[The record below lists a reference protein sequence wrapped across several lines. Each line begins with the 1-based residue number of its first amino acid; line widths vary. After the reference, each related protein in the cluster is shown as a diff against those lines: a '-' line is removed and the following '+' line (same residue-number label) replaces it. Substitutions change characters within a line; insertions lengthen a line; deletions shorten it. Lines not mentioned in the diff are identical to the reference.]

1 MRQTQLIFCG
11 FGLDSTETMSQ
22 LEPPA
27 DLQRNS
33 VRRARRGMSC
43 GSGCG
48 CVPWVLLLAVAVLA
62 YPFFQRGLL
71 FPNTAV
77 TPPICRQIRFFSAY
91 AAAQDMPALYFLVDR
106 RTNSSWLAVQ
116 VSEDQY
122 LWSEFGSMAESA
134 EDTIAQLL
142 QDGNLPLPVQETVQ
156 GMIGMAAHPRI
167 PQVALLSPALQ
178 DCRPAAQA
186 TLEHMFARDV
196 LGTQSTDRQQEAAM
210 ETGAT
215 PASIETGSP
224 FRPAEATQEPVVVSW
239 GTVIVERGANIR
251 SGPGLENEI
260 VAVVPQ
266 GYLVAYVAES
276 ADGEWLKLED
286 GHWIFASLVA
296 TPGRNGSFASTI
308 SAESE
313 GPSPY
318 AVPQSVGEPTPPS
331 AMPPS
336 GTALDASDDTTAALR
351 GQALNHV
358 NHARALAGLAPVF
371 LGDNPAAQSHAD
383 EMVRHQYL
391 SHWNLA
397 GLTPDMRYTLAGGEA
412 YSTENV
418 AFVGNIAGPECI
430 PYTPGDWLENA
441 LDGLMESP
449 GHRRNILRPEHTTLH
464 LGVSWDCRILTVV
477 QLFEGAYVTFD
488 VPPTIAEGRLFM
500 QGRLHHGA
508 VLPRTGPAEG
518 IRISYWPPPHP
529 LTRGQLFQAAGYCSG
544 TPVASVLVPLPL
556 SYVYA
561 SDNPAWSHANCP
573 TPYDADPQFP
583 PPSTNNQAGALMQAA
598 KQREPKPKL
607 YAGLEIL
614 PDLWHVDPDG
624 FAVQVDVSRLL
635 TAFGPGVYTILLWGK
650 VQGTPLPVS
659 EYAVFVE

>member
-1 MRQTQLIFCG
+1 MRKTQLISCG
-11 FGLDSTETMSQ
+11 FGLDSTEAMSQ
-22 LEPPA
+22 CEPPA
-27 DLQRNS
+27 DLQRNA

-48 CVPWVLLLAVAVLA
+48 CVPWVLLLAVAVLV

-71 FPNTAV
+71 FPDTAGD
-77 TPPICRQIRFFSAY
+77 PPICRQIRFFSAY
-91 AAAQDMPALYFLVDR
+91 AEVQGRPALYFLVDR

-122 LWSEFGSMAESA
+122 LWSEFGSVAESA

-142 QDGNLPLPVQETVQ
+142 QDGNLPLLVQETVK
-156 GMIGMAAHPRI
+156 GMIGMAANPRI
-167 PQVALLSPALQ
+167 PQVALLSPVLQ
-178 DCRPAAQA
+178 DCRPAEQA
-186 TLEHMFARDV
+186 LLEHMFARDV
-196 LGTQSTDRQQEAAM
+196 LGAQSTGRQREAAT

-215 PASIETGSP
+215 PASIETGPSS
-224 FRPAEATQEPVVVSW
+224 RPAEATREPIIVSW

-251 SGPGLENEI
+251 SGPGLDNEI
-260 VAVVPQ
+260 VAVVPR

-276 ADGEWLKLED
+276 DDGEWLKLEN

-296 TPGRNGSFASTI
+296 TPGRNGSSDSTI

-313 GPSPY
+313 GPFPD
-318 AVPQSVGEPTPPS
+318 AVLQSVDKPTPKP
-331 AMPPS
+331 AIPPI
-336 GTALDASDDTTAALR
+336 GTELDAIDDTMAALR
-351 GQALNHV
+351 LQALNHV
-358 NHARALAGLAPVF
+358 NHARARAGLAPVF
-371 LGDNPAAQSHAD
+371 LGNNTAAQGHAD

-397 GLTPDMRYTLAGGEA
+397 GLTPDMRYTRAGGEA
-412 YSTENV
+412 YSAENV

-430 PYTPGDWLENA
+430 SYEPGDWLENA
-441 LDGLMESP
+441 LDSLMESP

-464 LGVSWDCRILTVV
+464 LGISWDCRILTVV

-488 VPPTIAEGRLFM
+488 ISPTIAEGRLFM

-518 IRISYWPPPHP
+518 IRISYRPPPHP
-529 LTRGQLFQAAGYCSG
+529 LTRGQLFQAASYCSG

-556 SYVYA
+556 SYIYD
-561 SDNPAWSHANCP
+561 SDNPSWSHTSCP
-573 TPYDADPQFP
+573 TPYDADPQSL
-583 PPSTNNQAGALMQAA
+583 PPSTNNQASELMQAA
-598 KQREPKPKL
+598 KQRELEPKL
-607 YAGLEIL
+607 YSGLEIL
-614 PDLWHVDPDG
+614 PDIWHVDPDG

-635 TAFGPGVYTILLWGK
+635 TAFGPGVYTILLWGQ
-650 VQGTPLPVS
+650 VQGTPFPIS
-659 EYAVFVE
+659 EYAVFIE